1 MYTFRA
7 LPHLSKT
14 RLYFLSSAQIGKE
27 STLLYVDIEDTGGV
41 PTTGDQV
48 LQWSSLI
55 EPTFQVAP
63 TPGKVSK
70 EEMLMWERM
79 RCVAW
84 GITHYELHK
93 ESGR

>member
-1 MYTFRA
+1 MT
-7 LPHLSKT
+7 S
-14 RLYFLSSAQIGKE
+14 I
-27 STLLYVDIEDTGGV
+27 
-41 PTTGDQV
+41 QV

-93 ESGR
+93 ESGRLVDVLCNC

>member
-1 MYTFRA
+1 MRHIFYATISV
-7 LPHLSKT
+7 LNWT
-14 RLYFLSSAQIGKE
+14 
-27 STLLYVDIEDTGGV
+27 
-41 PTTGDQV
+41 QV

>member
-1 MYTFRA
+1 MT
-7 LPHLSKT
+7 S
-14 RLYFLSSAQIGKE
+14 I
-27 STLLYVDIEDTGGV
+27 
-41 PTTGDQV
+41 QV

-93 ESGR
+93 ESGRLVDMLSIICNYRASHLVMDKVLLTWI

>member
-1 MYTFRA
+1 MFYDSF
-7 LPHLSKT
+7 SIYNMK
-14 RLYFLSSAQIGKE
+14 YNIISSIN
-27 STLLYVDIEDTGGV
+27 SI
-41 PTTGDQV
+41 QV

-70 EEMLMWERM
+70 EELLMWERM

-93 ESGR
+93 ESGRLEC

>member
-1 MYTFRA
+1 MFYDSFSIYDMQYHI
-7 LPHLSKT
+7 LHNS
-14 RLYFLSSAQIGKE
+14 I
-27 STLLYVDIEDTGGV
+27 
-41 PTTGDQV
+41 QV